1 MASHRIRRRGRIAI
15 AASSSLLVLLALA
28 ASALGPRGDRPLARQ
43 PLALSLASGS
53 SQVGFTSSDPRTV
66 GASRDSERQSMGNA
80 AGQQVGPPVGQQSRQ
95 SNGALTR
102 LARSAEKAAN
112 KLATNTW
119 VLPTVGYTLTAGFGM
134 TSRLWASF
142 HTGLDFAAP
151 TGTPIFAVA
160 SGVILQTGWA
170 GPYGN
175 RTVEGLPDGTEL
187 WYAHQSEIGV
197 RAGQSVLAGQT
208 IGKIGATGNTT
219 GPHLHLEVRPG
230 GGDPVDPF
238 AALVFH
244 GLHP

>member
-1 MASHRIRRRGRIAI
+1 MASNRTRRRGRIAI
-15 AASSSLLVLLALA
+15 AGSSSLLVLLTLA
-28 ASALGPRGDRPLARQ
+28 GSALDQQGNRPLARQ
-43 PLALSLASGS
+43 PLGLSLASGT
-53 SQVGFTSSDPRTV
+53 SQAGFTSSDRRTIN
-66 GASRDSERQSMGNA
+66 ASRDSQRQAMGNA
-80 AGQQVGPPVGQQSRQ
+80 AGQQVGPPVGQQARQ
-95 SNGALTR
+95 SNGALTQ
-102 LARSAEKAAN
+102 LARSAEKAAS
-112 KLATNTW
+112 KFATNKW
-119 VLPTVGYTLTAGFGM
+119 VLPTVGYRLTAGFGM

-175 RTVEGLPDGTEL
+175 RTVERLPDGTEL

-197 RAGQSVLAGQT
+197 RPGQSVLAGQT

-230 GGDPVDPF
+230 GGDPVDPY